1 VSKAFAWLLDG
12 CPHPAIALDPGGR
25 RPARL
30 NRAWAVAFGDG
41 EWTAT
46 FPLLKV
52 PPLPTTNGDGPL
64 PLGDHV
70 AVTGHASGHRY
81 SCELVSGDEEHALL
95 VARVAGELPAVES
108 EARFDARFRE
118 LIEQFP
124 SAIIVHRH
132 GRFLYANPAAVR
144 YLGYESAEELQGLPI
159 TTAVHPS
166 EVAEIQ
172 SRIAFMA
179 KTGHPVP
186 ERETRLLRRDGTE
199 VLAELGA
206 FVLDHDDNPA
216 FVVVARD
223 ISERKKLEEQLRHG
237 RRMESIGRLAGGIAH
252 DFNNH
257 LAVILNYAD
266 FLVEG
271 LSGDPAS
278 QRDAREIRHAAQRAA
293 ALTQQLL
300 MFSRG
305 DLSESENLDVNGV
318 VEGMLEFLRRTL
330 GADIEL
336 VTTIGRGL
344 PTIHAARQHIEQILV
359 NLAVNARD
367 ATPSGGELR
376 IETGALVV
384 NELNQALHRDVAPGR
399 YVLLEVAD
407 NGRGMA
413 PDVASRAFEPF
424 FTTKPDGKGTGLG
437 LSTVYGI
444 VTHAGGDVELD
455 TELGRGTTVRILW
468 PASEATK
475 ASSAPADGDK
485 AEESRSQTVLLVED
499 DAAVRSL
506 VARMLSREGFR
517 VVEAIDAV
525 EALSMV
531 DDDQPELD
539 LLVTDVIMP
548 RMTGPEL
555 AVALQSSY
563 PDLPIVFMSGYA
575 DDVLEQHDVQ
585 SAAVTFLPKPF
596 SARELRDRIEVA
608 RTRVSARRA

>member
-1 VSKAFAWLLDG
+1 M
-12 CPHPAIALDPGGR
+12 
-25 RPARL
+25 
-30 NRAWAVAFGDG
+30 NRAWVAAFGDG
-41 EWTAT
+41 DWRAAFPDADLPDLTA
-46 FPLLKV
+46 LES
-52 PPLPTTNGDGPL
+52 DGSY
-64 PLGDHV
+64 PLGVHV
-70 AVTGHASGHRY
+70 AAAGAATGKHYA
-81 SCELVSGDEEHALL
+81 CELVPGDERHALV
-95 VARVAGELPAVES
+95 VARDSGELPAVEN

-118 LIEQFP
+118 LIEQFTA
-124 SAIIVHRH
+124 AIIVHRN
-132 GRFLYANPAAVR
+132 GRFLYANPAAVA
-144 YLGYESAEELQGLPI
+144 YLGYQSAQELHGLPV
-159 TTAVHPS
+159 TSVLHPS
-166 EVAEIQ
+166 EIPDVLK
-172 SRIAFMA
+172 RIAYMA
-179 KTGHPVP
+179 ETGLPVAD
-186 ERETRLLRRDGTE
+186 RETRLVRPDGSE
-199 VLAELGA
+199 MLAELGA
-206 FVLDHDDNPA
+206 FVLDRDTDPA

-266 FLVEG
+266 FLVDA
-271 LSGDPAS
+271 LSGDPS
-278 QRDAREIRHAAQRAA
+278 NQRDAREIRHAAQRAA
-293 ALTQQLL
+293 SLTQQLL

-305 DLSESENLDVNGV
+305 DLSESEHLDVNGV

-384 NELNQALHRDVAPGR
+384 NELNQGAHPNVAPGR

-407 NGRGMA
+407 NGRGMSA
-413 PDVASRAFEPF
+413 EVASRAFEPF
-424 FTTKPDGKGTGLG
+424 FTTKSDGKGTGLG

-455 TELGRGTTVRILW
+455 SVLGRGTTVRILW
-468 PASEATK
+468 PASEAGNAAKT
-475 ASSAPADGDK
+475 P
-485 AEESRSQTVLLVED
+485 AEEEPTNGRESHTVLLVED
-499 DAAVRSL
+499 DAAVRAL
-506 VARMLSREGFR
+506 VARMLAREGYR

-563 PDLPIVFMSGYA
+563 PDLPTVFMSGYA

-585 SAAVTFLPKPF
+585 SAVVTFLPKPF
-596 SARELRDRIEVA
+596 SARELREKIEVA
-608 RTRVSARRA
+608 RTRVMARRA